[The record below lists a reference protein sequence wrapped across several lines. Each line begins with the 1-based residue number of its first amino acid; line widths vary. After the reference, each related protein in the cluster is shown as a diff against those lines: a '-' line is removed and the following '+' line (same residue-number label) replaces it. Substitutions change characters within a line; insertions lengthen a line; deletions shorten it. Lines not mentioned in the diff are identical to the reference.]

1 MAKIS
6 IWNIGK
12 ANAEISAADA
22 AINPL
27 LESAKITTIKV
38 DGKDLPASD
47 APLADKISA
56 LAAVSKP
63 GVANQ
68 DISELVTSNDLI
80 SKQLEDATGKLAVSN
95 SSVAKLQQDNAALTS
110 QLQTSQ
116 SSVSNLTAANAEL
129 QNRHDASIRQVG
141 ELTKQVNGINA
152 EVSKQCLEYGCLD
165 LTTEDGKLLAK
176 DASADEKLAA
186 ANRIPIADKLKA
198 SKGATNAAMAKLGL
212 PVGDLPAPGM
222 PHKAGSEKKDPKGR
236 DRMKAAMKIE
246 GATV

>member
-27 LESAKITTIKV
+27 LESAKISTIKV

-47 APLADKISA
+47 APLADKINA

-80 SKQLEDATGKLAVSN
+80 SKQLEDATGKLAVAN
-95 SSVAKLQQDNAALTS
+95 ASVMKLQGDNATLTS

-116 SSVSNLTAANAEL
+116 ASVNTLTAANAEL

-141 ELTKQVNGINA
+141 ELTKQINGFNT
-152 EVSKQCLEYGCLD
+152 ELSKMCLEYGCLD

-176 DASADEKLAA
+176 DASTDEKLAA
-186 ANRIPIADKLKA
+186 ANRVPMADKLKA
-198 SKGATNAAMAKLGL
+198 SKGAVNAAMSKLG
-212 PVGDLPAPGM
+212 VSTQDLPAPGM
-222 PHKAGSEKKDPKGR
+222 PGKSADDKKEPKGR
-236 DRMKAAMKIE
+236 DRMKSAMKIE
-246 GATV
+246 GL